1 MTRDATTA
9 GKHNHHMFFF
19 QGPVK
24 GRLVVA
30 VHNDD
35 EMVAIRD
42 TGWKKARVADLKNQ
56 THSVVAESPYLKMV
70 LI

>member
-1 MTRDATTA
+1 M
-9 GKHNHHMFFF
+9 
-19 QGPVK
+19 K

-56 THSVVAESPYLKMV
+56 THSVVAESPYQKMV

>member
-1 MTRDATTA
+1 MRRLQENITITC
-9 GKHNHHMFFF
+9 FF